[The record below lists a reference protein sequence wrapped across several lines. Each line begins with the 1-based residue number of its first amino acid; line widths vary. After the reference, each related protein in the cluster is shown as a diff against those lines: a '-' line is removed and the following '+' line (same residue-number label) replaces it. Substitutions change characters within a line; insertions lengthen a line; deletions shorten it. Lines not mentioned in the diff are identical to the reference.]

1 MKYSLLLLVFVYV
14 PYIHGTISDWRLCGD
29 PECRG
34 ALSSGIA
41 SVNYKSIEPMVLS
54 FNAGDE
60 VIIYSKEAGQNKEL
74 WGAEVRGKRGYIPK
88 RLVREM
94 RIFLRNPSH
103 TVPTELFQPSV
114 VQPPNVQSTFIP
126 QQQQQPHQP
135 PMQQGFPQEN
145 FRPYQQPPFPHVNPQ
160 HHNSNLLPNQP
171 VPMQQTPQLT
181 VPQQSVPNQLKPLQE
196 PPMQPIQPVATTEAS
211 TITSTAETQ
220 TSGDID
226 NVGIK
231 ESSPVSAN
239 SASLGEPPVPIQQLK
254 ESVTI
259 EDTEQNKQE
268 IEVDIQ
274 DDEEG
279 DETDEN
285 DANDQA
291 DDETDDDVNVVEKAT
306 DKSPLDLK
314 HSDSVIVADVDAVN
328 ELVKAPAMDP
338 MIEIGDLH
346 GANSSPIHVPHLH
359 SLEESIDDSL
369 IKNEQPTVADTP
381 ISNKSEFIE
390 EGPGVVVGTLS
401 VEENATFDSVR
412 DVHEIDHGKLGDIA
426 GEDSNGS
433 QPESWVS
440 QTESSV
446 ESIQTDK
453 EVKDVNSSIDDSL
466 EHLNETKPEDIV
478 PTEEVVVEST
488 TSIPDVDSDSVVL
501 LKTENPPPTVEHVEP
516 AVLSSDSQQ
525 PQANIISS
533 STDGSLESQK
543 SIELTA
549 VETQTDVPELS
560 TAKEDSEQVEAASLE
575 TSSSMVEETTKEP
588 LLPTGDPEILSTK
601 AEESEASKGSSSEG
615 SGLLDSALNWLG
627 LSDTEE
633 LLKTEQND
641 AEPTDPAHLLQ
652 QIASMDPTLK
662 QEIEPSPKVDLLS
675 SEVNG
680 FCDTQDC
687 AKLGNPTDVPKEDN
701 HLHGAHEQE
710 DHVHHDQK
718 HDGHDQHHNHGD
730 HDHGKDHHHNHDGH
744 VHHHH
749 GNDGHD
755 HHNHGHGDH
764 DHHNHGHDDHGH
776 GHGHGHSHIPGYIPG
791 FGHHYKPPVPKPQ
804 VASPPPTEMPLPPP
818 TEMPLPPPTEMPPPP
833 PTEMPPPPT
842 VETLSPPTTTV
853 EVVLEPTQELQPEQP
868 IPPPVVEE
876 SNPLPT
882 AASQHLNQVPPVL
895 EQTPQQEVGH
905 VPNQVPVQEPAL
917 PEYIPVEEIFR
928 AEMEKNRRLQEQQQQ
943 EQNGEGLFDW
953 FTVPLSGLIAS
964 FNEMETGDALPKA
977 SLYPALVVSVT
988 TVIFLTLYY
997 SVQNKSVEKMLKSRI
1012 SLLDSQLYE
1021 SQSANEESSNAQTK
1035 LSEYETSIA
1044 ELRSQKEQAEAE
1056 RIAMNRRLVN
1066 LEKERDALEKEVES
1080 ATESATEANRMLEE
1094 LLASQS
1100 ENDQWQRSVEVL
1112 QQQLNRQQQTM
1123 ENLNSSLCV
1132 KTAENETLGV
1142 EVEELRIE
1150 TERYKVRIKTLQGD
1164 LETLKTS
1171 NRNYQQKMAQE
1182 GAELMKLKQDKE
1194 AWVTER
1200 RSLSNQI
1207 NRHAKEIEEWRD
1219 KAEQLKKSMKAKEN
1233 DLAKSLELLKQ
1244 SGNDGPSVL
1253 QLTSLVQLESELA
1266 EANLTV
1272 ERLTR
1277 EVGSH
1282 AEESRRFDAEK
1293 ADIQQRLSELQATCE
1308 AAARDKREAETRLEV
1323 LTNYFKEKET
1333 QLHKELGTHEAKR
1346 AITEE
1351 NVSESVKKIIET
1363 EESLTLYKSQ
1373 VETLTKE
1380 IEEQERSYKSR
1391 LATQEKRAHENWV
1404 AARQLE
1410 RRLEESKQ
1418 ESAQLRHRLTQVEKD
1433 KEALLVAKE
1442 NGTANGAVDVDLI
1455 KPVIKRPLLAG
1466 LPNNEELT
1474 MMEHPPLLSPPIPPP
1489 PPGMEL
1495 GLGVP
1500 PPPGMPFDSMFPPP
1514 HFIPPAP
1521 FMPPEAGMLAPL
1533 HLHMP
1538 SIPPPPS
1545 GMLADHH
1552 RPPPLGMIATG
1563 SFDVDYRRDMADPPP
1578 PRRYPS
1584 PPRRYPSPLGSE
1596 RSVRS
1601 DRSDRMDRYDDHFR
1615 PISPYGRHGG
1625 HRPRSVGRSRDV
1637 SPERP
1642 RSYSPL
1648 PSPLYPPHTTVHS
1661 PQDWDDGRDYNRA
1674 PMMRPNNLRHPQ
1686 SGPKTSSPL
1695 IQPMD
1700 NGDRHHRPQP

>member
-1 MKYSLLLLVFVYV
+1 MNYSLLLLVFFVVV
-14 PYIHGTISDWRLCGD
+14 PYIHGTISDWRLCAD

-34 ALSSGIA
+34 AVSSGVA

-60 VIIYSKEAGQNKEL
+60 VTIYSKEAGQNKEL

-103 TVPTELFQPSV
+103 TVPTELIQPSV
-114 VQPPNVQSTFIP
+114 MQPPNVQSTFIP
-126 QQQQQPHQP
+126 QQQQPLQQQPHQL

-145 FRPYQQPPFPHVNPQ
+145 FRPYQQPSLPHVNPQ

-181 VPQQSVPNQLKPLQE
+181 VPQQSVPSQPKPLQE
-196 PPMQPIQPVATTEAS
+196 PPMQAIQPVVTTEAS
-211 TITSTAETQ
+211 TVTPTAETQ
-220 TSGDID
+220 ASGDIND
-226 NVGIK
+226 IGTK
-231 ESSPVSAN
+231 EPSPVSTN
-239 SASLGEPPVPIQQLK
+239 SASLGEPPVQQLK

-259 EDTEQNKQE
+259 EDTEKDKKE
-268 IEVDIQ
+268 IEVDSE

-285 DANDQA
+285 DANDQGE
-291 DDETDDDVNVVEKAT
+291 DETDDDDVNVVEKAT
-306 DKSPLDLK
+306 DKPPLDLK
-314 HSDSVIVADVDAVN
+314 ASDSVTVADVDAI
-328 ELVKAPAMDP
+328 VKAPAVDP

-346 GANSSPIHVPHLH
+346 VANSSPIHVPHVH

-369 IKNEQPTVADTP
+369 IKNEQAAVADTP
-381 ISNKSEFIE
+381 ISNKSQFIE
-390 EGPGVVVGTLS
+390 EGPGVVVDKLP

-412 DVHEIDHGKLGDIA
+412 DVHEINHGRLDDIP
-426 GEDSNGS
+426 GEDSNAS

-440 QTESSV
+440 PTESSV
-446 ESIQTDK
+446 ESIQTDN
-453 EVKDVNSSIDDSL
+453 EVKETNSSIDDSL
-466 EHLNETKPEDIV
+466 EHVNETKPDDVV
-478 PTEEVVVEST
+478 PTQEVVVEST
-488 TSIPDVDSDSVVL
+488 TSIPDVDSDSAIL
-501 LKTENPPPTVEHVEP
+501 PMAEIQQPTGDHVEP

-525 PQANIISS
+525 PQANLISS
-533 STDGSLESQK
+533 STDGSLESQQ
-543 SIELTA
+543 SIELPA

-560 TAKEDSEQVEAASLE
+560 TTKEDSEKVEAASLE
-575 TSSSMVEETTKEP
+575 TPSSIVEETTEQP
-588 LLPTGDPEILSTK
+588 LPPTGDTESLPTEAGKS
-601 AEESEASKGSSSEG
+601 EESKGSGTEG
-615 SGLLDSALNWLG
+615 SGGGFLDSALNWLG

-633 LLKTEQND
+633 PLKTEQNE

-662 QEIEPSPKVDLLS
+662 QEIEPSLKVDLPNRD
-675 SEVNG
+675 VNG

-687 AKLGNPTDVPKEDN
+687 AKLGNPTDVPKQDVHN
-701 HLHGAHEQE
+701 AHEQE
-710 DHVHHDQK
+710 DQVHHGRK
-718 HDGHDQHHNHGD
+718 HDGHDHHHNHD
-730 HDHGKDHHHNHDGH
+730 DHGHIHDGNDHHHNHDGH

-755 HHNHGHGDH
+755 HHHHGHGDH

-804 VASPPPTEMPLPPP
+804 VASPPVVTPPPIETPSP
-818 TEMPLPPPTEMPPPP
+818 TEMPLPPPTEMPPAPS
-833 PTEMPPPPT
+833 
-842 VETLSPPTTTV
+842 VETVSPPTTTM
-853 EVVLEPTQELQPEQP
+853 EVVPEPTQELQPDQAT
-868 IPPPVVEE
+868 PPPVVEE
-876 SNPLPT
+876 SNPLPP
-882 AASQHLNQVPPVL
+882 AASQYLNQVPPVL
-895 EQTPQQEVGH
+895 EQGPQEEVGH
-905 VPNQVPVQEPAL
+905 LPNQVPVQEPAAV

-928 AEMEKNRRLQEQQQQ
+928 AEMEKNRLLQEQQQQ
-943 EQNGEGLFDW
+943 EQNGESLFDW
-953 FTVPLSGLIAS
+953 FALPLSTLIAS
-964 FNEMETGDALPKA
+964 FSQMETSEALPKA
-977 SLYPALVVSVT
+977 SLYPALLVSVT

-1056 RIAMNRRLVN
+1056 RVAMTKRLVN
-1066 LEKERDALEKEVES
+1066 LEKERDALEKEVEC

-1132 KTAENETLGV
+1132 KTAENETLGA

-1150 TERYKVRIKTLQGD
+1150 TERYKVRIKTLQSD
-1164 LETLKTS
+1164 LENLKTS

-1182 GAELMKLKQDKE
+1182 GGELMKLKQDKE

-1266 EANLTV
+1266 EANQNV
-1272 ERLTR
+1272 ERLMR
-1277 EVGSH
+1277 QVDSH

-1293 ADIQQRLSELQATCE
+1293 ADFQQRLSELQATCE
-1308 AAARDKREAETRLEV
+1308 AATRDKREAETRLEV

-1333 QLHKELGTHEAKR
+1333 QLQKELGTHEAKR

-1351 NVSESVKKIIET
+1351 NVSESVKKILET

-1418 ESAQLRHRLTQVEKD
+1418 EAAQLRHRLTQVEKD
-1433 KEALLVAKE
+1433 KEALVLVAKE
-1442 NGTANGAVDVDLI
+1442 NGTANGAADVDLI

-1466 LPNNEELT
+1466 MGNNEELT
-1474 MMEHPPLLSPPIPPP
+1474 MMDHPPLLSPPIPPP

-1500 PPPGMPFDSMFPPP
+1500 PPPGMPFDSLFPPP

-1521 FMPPEAGMLAPL
+1521 FMPPDAGMLPPM
-1533 HLHMP
+1533 HLMP

-1545 GMLADHH
+1545 GMLSDHH

-1601 DRSDRMDRYDDHFR
+1601 DRSDRMDRYDDPFR
-1615 PISPYGRHGG
+1615 PVSPYGRHGG
-1625 HRPRSVGRSRDV
+1625 RPRSVGRSRDV